1 MRKYIL
7 LFILT
12 ISVIWPVTG
21 QVDRSVPPPPGP
33 APVIK
38 IAEYES
44 FTLPNGLQVFVV
56 ENHKIPRVSYS
67 LVFDHDPVSEG
78 KDAGYVS
85 MTGDLLGTATAT
97 RTKDQIDEAIDFI
110 GASLSTS
117 ANSVYASSLKKHNEE
132 LLDVFSDVVLNARF
146 KQDELDKLKTQY
158 KSGLAASKDD
168 ANAISSR
175 VTDVLVYGKDF
186 PYGEVETDAS
196 IDNIDLDMCKNYYT
210 NYLRPNDAFLAI
222 VGDITLKEAK
232 KIIPE
237 YFSKWEKGP
246 VPSQTFN
253 LPKPPESTKV
263 AIVDRPS
270 AVQSVITVSYP
281 VQLEIGSP
289 DYIPAKVTNTV
300 LGGGT
305 YRLFDN
311 LREKH
316 GYTYG
321 SYSSLNG
328 DKLIGKFMAFANVS
342 NAVTDSSIY
351 QILYEMKR
359 LDTEK
364 VPDKELERVKNNM
377 SGNFALSL
385 ERPQTVASFALNT
398 ARYNLPKNYYSNYLK
413 NLSAV
418 TPDQVLAIAKK
429 YILPQHSN
437 ILVVGKADEVAE
449 MIKHFSKDNSITY
462 YDIYGNPYN
471 PSAKAQAVPAGMT
484 AQKVIDQYIDAIG
497 GEKNLKKIKD
507 ITVKLSMEMQ
517 GMSMNQV
524 IYKKVP
530 DKYAMEMSMNGN
542 TIQKIVFDGTSGK
555 TSGMQGNADLTEDQI
570 ANLKYNNIP
579 IIPDR
584 QYSDEGYKLEL
595 KGMEEVDGQ
604 KAYNIM
610 VTTPDGNQ
618 QQEYYSLDTG
628 LKLRTVSTMSTP
640 QGEITQ
646 TVDYSN
652 YKEVDGVKF
661 PFALKQS
668 VGPRSFDLKVDSIT
682 VNSDLPDDTFK

>member
-449 MIKHFSKDNSITY
+449 KIKHFSKDNSITY

>member
-1 MRKYIL
+1 MKRYIF
-7 LFILT
+7 LFILSIT
-12 ISVIWPVTG
+12 FIWPATS

-56 ENHKIPRVSYS
+56 ENHRIPRVSYS
-67 LVFDHDPVSEG
+67 LVFDHDPVLEG
-78 KDAGYVS
+78 EDAGYVS

-97 RTKDQIDEAIDFI
+97 RSKDQIDEAVDFI
-110 GASLSTS
+110 GATLSTS
-117 ANSVYASSLKKHNEE
+117 SNSVYASALKKHNEK

-186 PYGEVETDAS
+186 PYGEVQTETTV
-196 IDNIDLDMCKNYYT
+196 DNINLEMCKNFYSTYF
-210 NYLRPNDAFLAI
+210 RPNDAYLAI
-222 VGDITLKEAK
+222 VGDITVKEAK

-237 YFSKWEKGP
+237 YFSKWEKGN
-246 VPSQTFN
+246 VPAHQYE
-253 LPKPPESTKV
+253 LPKPPASTKV

-281 VQLEIGSP
+281 VQLKIGSP
-289 DYIPAKVTNTV
+289 DYIPANVTNTV

-321 SYSSLNG
+321 SYSTLNG
-328 DKLIGKFMAFANVS
+328 NKIVGKFMAFANVS

-351 QILYEMKR
+351 QILFEMKR

-364 VPDKELERVKNNM
+364 VPEKELERVKNNM

-398 ARYNLPKNYYSNYLK
+398 ARYNLPKDYYSNYLK
-413 NLSAV
+413 NLSQV
-418 TPDQVLAIAKK
+418 TPDEVMAMAKK
-429 YILPQHSN
+429 YILPQHAN
-437 ILVVGKADEVAE
+437 ILVVGKADDVAE
-449 MIKHFSKDNSITY
+449 NIKQFSNDNSITY
-462 YDIYGNPYN
+462 YDIYGNPYD
-471 PSAKAQAVPAGMT
+471 PAAKAQAVPEGMT
-484 AQKVIDQYIDAIG
+484 PVKVVDQYINALG
-497 GEKNLKKIKD
+497 GEKNLMNIKD
-507 ITVKLSMEMQ
+507 ITTKLSMSMQ
-517 GMSMNQV
+517 GMNMNQV

-542 TIQKIVFDGTSGK
+542 TIQKLVFNGTSGK
-555 TSGMQGNADLTEDQI
+555 TSGMQGNADLTEEQI
-570 ANLKYNNIP
+570 ASLKYSIP
-579 IIPDR
+579 IFPDL
-584 QYSDEGYKLEL
+584 QYKDPGFNLEM
-595 KGMEEVDGQ
+595 KGIEDVDGQ
-604 KAYNIM
+604 KAYNVV
-610 VTTPDGNQ
+610 VTTPDGNKK
-618 QQEYYSLDTG
+618 QEYYAVDTG
-628 LKLRTVSTMSTP
+628 LKIRTVSTMTSP

-646 TVDYSN
+646 TIDYSD
-652 YKEVDGVKF
+652 YKEVNGVMF

-668 VGPRSFDLKVDSIT
+668 VGPRSFDLKVDSIE
-682 VNSDLPDDTFK
+682 VNTNIPDDTFE

>member
-449 MIKHFSKDNSITY
+449 KIKHFSKDNSITY

-579 IIPDR
+579 IVPDM

>member
-449 MIKHFSKDNSITY
+449 KIKHFSKDNSITY

-579 IIPDR
+579 IIPDM

>member
-449 MIKHFSKDNSITY
+449 KIKHFSKDNSITY

-579 IIPDR
+579 IVPDI

>member
-321 SYSSLNG
+321 SYSTLNG